1 MYGVFRDPIT
11 RSTGLNL
18 AISAV
23 WTYDGPMASILVEL
37 ALILKYAFNTIRI
50 PNLSLTRY
58 FQSPRMTASLGVS
71 GVSGSGSQSDP
82 SGTIT
87 TTDGRNITTFE
98 TTNSKWD
105 KYNSSTR
112 SSIGNGYSQTIISD
126 GGLPQYA
133 VNDVSMDFLK
143 GDGRNY
149 TYDPPRPPSPSHYA
163 QANREVEQDLINYNA
178 TTGQV
183 RTPPRYI
190 MSPIDD
196 PRKLDHDNMFTIGP
210 HSTISSSHLLGSNGG
225 YHH

>member
-1 MYGVFRDPIT
+1 
-11 RSTGLNL
+11 
-18 AISAV
+18 
-23 WTYDGPMASILVEL
+23 MASILVEL

-112 SSIGNGYSQTIISD
+112 SSIGNGYTQTIISD

-143 GDGRNY
+143 SDGRNY
-149 TYDPPRPPSPSHYA
+149 TYDPPRSPSPSHYA

-196 PRKLDHDNMFTIGP
+196 PRKLDHNNMFTIGP

-225 YHH
+225 YHHWSNTTKQYAE